1 MSLGGSD
8 TAVGHWVGAV
18 VRVDGSER
26 GGDVRLV
33 GSGDVGQYQ

>member
-8 TAVGHWVGAV
+8 TMIQQWDSAV

>member
-1 MSLGGSD
+1 MWLGGSH
-8 TAVGHWVGAV
+8 TVGQWVGTATG
-18 VRVDGSER
+18 VDGGER